1 MESTSGRR
9 NKLVIAVTIL
19 TGCYWL
25 AMFAGT
31 HWPIAPDPQR
41 IPNSLDKLQHLTA
54 FAGLALL
61 LCTSGAAWGFST
73 RQLLLGVLGL
83 IAVYGVFDE
92 LTQAFVPH
100 REPDIRD
107 WLANMLGAGLGATL
121 FLTLQQAVAISRQRQ
136 SKPA

>member
-9 NKLVIAVTIL
+9 SKWVIAVAAL
-19 TGCYWL
+19 TACYWL
-25 AMFAGT
+25 AMFVGT
-31 HWPIAPDPQR
+31 HWPIAPDPNR

-107 WLANMLGAGLGATL
+107 WLANMLGASLGVSI
-121 FLTLQQAVAISRQRQ
+121 FLILQQAVVAGWQRR
-136 SKPA
+136 SKVA